1 MAAGNYPQLM
11 RDLPGLLQ
19 ADNLADL
26 LQVPMSADEVPGL
39 ASWAAQLAKTSFSAR
54 MLAAGVLR
62 FAGQFQV
69 ASALLQ
75 EELNLAALHY
85 QVLQN
90 ERAALAWSQGNRAPA
105 VQLWRKL
112 PRSSFSQFN
121 LGMATLFEKPSE
133 ALPLLQAA
141 VNLLAEEDPWRHLA
155 GIYLAIAEMRA

>member
-26 LQVPMSADEVPGL
+26 LRAPVPADEVPGL
-39 ASWAAQLAKTSFSAR
+39 ASWAARLSKASFGDR

-62 FAGQFQV
+62 FAGQFQE
-69 ASALLQ
+69 AIALLR
-75 EELNLAALHY
+75 EEQNLSELQF

-90 ERAALAWSQGNRAPA
+90 ERAALAWSQGDCGTA
-105 VQLWRKL
+105 VQLWQKL
-112 PRSSFSQFN
+112 PRSSLSQFN
-121 LGMATLFEKPSE
+121 LGMATLFEKPNQ
-133 ALPLLQAA
+133 ALPFLQAA
-141 VNLLAEEDPWRHLA
+141 VHLLAEEDPWRHLA